1 MASISEI
8 EQLRDFLEN
17 DLILFL
23 LDEHTPTSEHMP
35 TNTLIDNSSPQ
46 LTEKEMDD
54 FNSAFE
60 GLNHDDN
67 ENQQTEVNNDD
78 MDDAVKQPSKE
89 SRNFAKPV
97 SHKDITEA
105 MQKAVPLNTQ

>member
-1 MASISEI
+1 MI
-8 EQLRDFLEN
+8 
-17 DLILFL
+17 
-23 LDEHTPTSEHMP
+23 
-35 TNTLIDNSSPQ
+35 
-46 LTEKEMDD
+46 

-60 GLNHDDN
+60 ELKHDNN

-78 MDDAVKQPSKE
+78 TDDTVNVKWPSKA

-105 MQKAVPLNTQ
+105 MQKAIPLKTQRDNKYCVKRQ